1 MLLRCAVR
9 VPDVERDVGACLP
22 ANFDA
27 AEPVVQGL
35 GNIFLEGL
43 DICMLIQH
51 ESRAL
56 LIPCLL
62 YLGHIF
68 HLCPCLLCWVE
79 GFFLEAL
86 VLILLFVNNLG
97 DFLNIFRLGIAVP
110 SSREFPVGKFN
121 RIKRA
126 KIANLLASPMLG
138 QGSNVRATI
147 GRNLAKDDSRNNA
160 LVVVDLTISS
170 SSEDEP
176 DEPSVTVDLQ
186 LYNPVKPR
194 GHGQKRQRQGEW
206 ENEPDEPN
214 VTVDMQL
221 YNPVKPRGHGQ
232 KRQQQG
238 EWHHF
243 QDSHCTGSLPSKL
256 RRKKTRHEQ
265 EDRAGMQK
273 SQRVLH
279 NHNVTLDS
287 TLKCRQAAD
296 VVDID
301 DISPASA
308 PLMTSALGLIND
320 IGNRQDRLTSD
331 RGRRGKLFH
340 KNTPAPG

>member
-1 MLLRCAVR
+1 
-9 VPDVERDVGACLP
+9 
-22 ANFDA
+22 
-27 AEPVVQGL
+27 
-35 GNIFLEGL
+35 
-43 DICMLIQH
+43 
-51 ESRAL
+51 
-56 LIPCLL
+56 
-62 YLGHIF
+62 
-68 HLCPCLLCWVE
+68 
-79 GFFLEAL
+79 
-86 VLILLFVNNLG
+86 
-97 DFLNIFRLGIAVP
+97 
-110 SSREFPVGKFN
+110 
-121 RIKRA
+121 
-126 KIANLLASPMLG
+126 MLG
-138 QGSNVRATI
+138 EGSNVRATI
-147 GRNLAKDDSRNNA
+147 GRNLAKDDSRTNA

-186 LYNPVKPR
+186 LYNP
-194 GHGQKRQRQGEW
+194 E
-206 ENEPDEPN
+206 
-214 VTVDMQL
+214 
-221 YNPVKPRGHGQ
+221 KPRGHGQ

-238 EWHHF
+238 EWECRHHF

-273 SQRVLH
+273 SQHGLH
-279 NHNVTLDS
+279 NHNVVGTLDS

>member
-1 MLLRCAVR
+1 
-9 VPDVERDVGACLP
+9 
-22 ANFDA
+22 
-27 AEPVVQGL
+27 
-35 GNIFLEGL
+35 
-43 DICMLIQH
+43 
-51 ESRAL
+51 
-56 LIPCLL
+56 
-62 YLGHIF
+62 
-68 HLCPCLLCWVE
+68 
-79 GFFLEAL
+79 
-86 VLILLFVNNLG
+86 
-97 DFLNIFRLGIAVP
+97 
-110 SSREFPVGKFN
+110 
-121 RIKRA
+121 
-126 KIANLLASPMLG
+126 MLG
-138 QGSNVRATI
+138 EGSNVRATI

-186 LYNPVKPR
+186 LYNP
-194 GHGQKRQRQGEW
+194 E
-206 ENEPDEPN
+206 
-214 VTVDMQL
+214 
-221 YNPVKPRGHGQ
+221 KPRGHGQ

-273 SQRVLH
+273 SQHGLH
-279 NHNVTLDS
+279 NHNVVGTLDS

-301 DISPASA
+301 DISPSSA
-308 PLMTSALGLIND
+308 PLTTSALGLMND
-320 IGNRQDRLTSD
+320 IGNRQDLLTSD